1 MGRTLAVLAV
11 GLAVGSHWVV
21 EPIRVSSDSMS
32 PTLSPGD
39 HVVLLRTP
47 WAGTVSRGDVVVV
60 GPGWADRA
68 AATTNAGAAQVPT
81 GTSWVKRVVA
91 VGGDV
96 VGLEDG
102 RLVVDGV
109 PVTEPWVD
117 EESMDG
123 VWFGPVAVPAGAV
136 FLMGDDRARSVDS
149 RALGPALLDELDG
162 RVVTPWPLS

>member
-1 MGRTLAVLAV
+1 MLAV

-21 EPIRVSSDSMS
+21 EPVRVTSDSMS

-39 HVVLLRTP
+39 RVVLLRSP

-60 GPGWADRA
+60 GPGWAERAERA
-68 AATTNAGAAQVPT
+68 ASSRSEAAQAPT
-81 GTSWVKRVVA
+81 DTSWVKRVVA
-91 VGGDV
+91 LGGDA

-102 RLVVDGV
+102 RLVVNGAPAV
-109 PVTEPWVD
+109 EPWVD

-123 VWFGPVAVPAGAV
+123 VWFGPVTVPAGAV
-136 FLMGDDRARSVDS
+136 FVMGDDRARSVDS
-149 RALGPALLDELDG
+149 RVLGPVLLDELDG